1 MKEKIKELLDRANLD
16 RIYAEAKYDAL
27 CEIAGILSD
36 EEEKVEEI
44 GEDTVAPTYTEVVG
58 DTI

>member
-1 MKEKIKELLDRANLD
+1 MKEKIKEMLNRANLD

-27 CEIAGILSD
+27 CEVVGLLSD
-36 EEEKVEEI
+36 EEEKVDEI